1 MGEGMDISRIQVNQ
15 ALREERPG
23 STEGVTGKVLS
34 RQNNTLEILVGDNVV
49 KVEARAAGKI
59 VPGDVVQVF
68 FGEDTLRTA
77 RLGQERPN
85 PVTAKLIDVFSLS
98 FPFPLDENTTRIVE
112 GFSDSEK
119 IGFSRLVSEINRIVG
134 SLLQETLAQGALET
148 AEGTRDSF
156 FFSQYRR
163 AEVLY
168 RGARTA
174 RQKYGKGLARIT
186 AENKRRDR
194 ESGVD
199 RSFIK
204 KSGVENRRRHR
215 PLDSR

>member
-1 MGEGMDISRIQVNQ
+1 MDISRIQVNQ

-156 FFSQYRR
+156 FSVNTDELRSSIVELALRVKNTGQAWQELPQRIKEEIVKAALIDPLLKK
-163 AEVLY
+163 AEL
-168 RGARTA
+168 RIGGA
-174 RQKYGKGLARIT
+174 
-186 AENKRRDR
+186 
-194 ESGVD
+194 
-199 RSFIK
+199 
-204 KSGVENRRRHR
+204 
-215 PLDSR
+215 